1 MIRVAKLLLDK
12 EVLMR
17 EDLQTVLGVRPFEE
31 KRTYEDMINEMKK
44 PTEKKNVQN
53 ESASPNPNNATPQQ
67 A

>member
-17 EDLQTVLGVRPFEE
+17 EDLVTVLGVRPFEE
-31 KRTYEDMINEMKK
+31 KRTYEDMINDMKK
-44 PTEKKNVQN
+44 PNEKKTIQPG
-53 ESASPNPNNATPQQ
+53 APTPNPTPQQ